1 MKWYS
6 RFLLN
11 LAVGMGLSLLSAQ
24 DPFVLDTALSNVLP
38 QSLANSIQIAD
49 VNNDGTN
56 DIIISGY
63 DETRNGVFFDVIN
76 VQTDGSLLVGS
87 QNSFITYS
95 DTIAGMEPGVP
106 VGGIGGVDLID
117 YNRDGWVDAFLQ
129 GSALKGTLINSNGTF
144 NTSGIETFSLTY
156 SDAKWGDV
164 NMDGAPDLFVMGV
177 DESQDIIINDLYLN
191 DGTSLSKDQTTIFP
205 DLFNGSSSWGDYDND
220 GDPDLIICGQTA
232 DKTASVTRFYKNEPT
247 GRLTELTTAED
258 VGGLKA
264 GAFRFADLDSD
275 GDLDMIMSGWNKIQG
290 KLVTWILQNEPLG
303 TFSLIPNQIK
313 I

>member
-38 QSLANSIQIAD
+38 QSMANSIQIAD

-76 VQTDGSLLVGS
+76 VQTDGSLLMGS

-95 DTIAGMEPGVP
+95 DTIAGIEPGVP

-191 DGTSLSKDQTTIFP
+191 DGTSLSKDQTCSESRRRFCT
-205 DLFNGSSSWGDYDND
+205 
-220 GDPDLIICGQTA
+220 CRR
-232 DKTASVTRFYKNEPT
+232 KTSRRAT
-247 GRLTELTTAED
+247 
-258 VGGLKA
+258 
-264 GAFRFADLDSD
+264 FR
-275 GDLDMIMSGWNKIQG
+275 
-290 KLVTWILQNEPLG
+290 
-303 TFSLIPNQIK
+303 
-313 I
+313 

>member
-6 RFLLN
+6 RFLFN

-76 VQTDGSLLVGS
+76 VQTDGSLLVSS

-95 DTIAGMEPGVP
+95 DTIAGIEPGVP

-164 NMDGAPDLFVMGV
+164 NNDGAPDLFVMGV
-177 DESQDIIINDLYLN
+177 DESQDIILNDLYIN
-191 DGTSLSKDQTTIFP
+191 NGTSLTKDQTTIFP

-275 GDLDMIMSGWNKIQG
+275 GDLDMIMSGS
-290 KLVTWILQNEPLG
+290 P
-303 TFSLIPNQIK
+303 SLS
-313 I
+313 